1 MSSVHAA
8 AHYFIQ
14 RAHED
19 GDLITHLKLQKLCY
33 YAQGYALALLN
44 EPMFEEEIEA
54 WEHGPVVRAL
64 YNEYKSYRRRPIPLP
79 DDLALEME
87 PWRVKTLEM
96 VQQRYGW
103 MPAWQLRNQTHLES
117 PWQEAWL
124 SDDPRPVLSAQS
136 MKMFFR
142 TTLRGQRPPPA
153 VIDKSKLLKIV
164 KEDDALREATA
175 RGRADLRA
183 GRKTS
188 WIGSSD
194 RAI

>member
-1 MSSVHAA
+1 MSSVHDAA
-8 AHYFIQ
+8 QFFIQ

-19 GDLITHLKLQKLCY
+19 GNLITHLKLQKLCY

-64 YNEYKSYRRRPIPLP
+64 YDEYKRYRRNPIPPP
-79 DDLALEME
+79 DGEFEME
-87 PWRVKTLEM
+87 PWRKKMLEM
-96 VQQRYGW
+96 VHQRYGW
-103 MPAWQLRNQTHLES
+103 MPAWELRKQTHLES

-124 SDDPRPVLSAQS
+124 SDDPRPVLSMQS
-136 MKMFFR
+136 MKVFFR
-142 TTLRGQRPPPA
+142 TILRGQRLPA
-153 VIDKSKLLKIV
+153 APIAKSELLKII

-175 RGRADLRA
+175 RGRADLRG

-188 WIGSSD
+188 WTGGSG
-194 RAI
+194 RAV

>member
-1 MSSVHAA
+1 MTSALDAA
-8 AHYFIQ
+8 QYFIQ

-19 GDLITHLKLQKLCY
+19 GNLITHLKLQKLCY
-33 YAQGYALALLN
+33 YSQGYALALMN

-54 WEHGPVVRAL
+54 WEHGPVLRAL
-64 YNEYKSYRRRPIPLP
+64 YDEYKRYRRDPIPP
-79 DDLALEME
+79 PGGVPEMVH
-87 PWRVKTLEM
+87 WRKKMLEM

-103 MPAWQLRNQTHLES
+103 MPAWELRNQTHLES

-124 SDDPRPVLSAQS
+124 SDDPRPVLTMQS

-142 TTLRGQRPPPA
+142 ATLRGQRLPPA
-153 VIDKSKLLKIV
+153 AITKPELLQAI

-188 WIGSSD
+188 WVGSSG
-194 RAI
+194 RAV

>member
-1 MSSVHAA
+1 MSSVHDAA
-8 AHYFIQ
+8 QYFIQ

-19 GDLITHLKLQKLCY
+19 GNLITHLKLQKLCY

-64 YNEYKSYRRRPIPLP
+64 YDEYKRYKRHPIPLP
-79 DDLALEME
+79 DRALELE
-87 PWRVKTLEM
+87 PWRVKMLEM

-142 TTLRGQRPPPA
+142 AILRGQRPPSAAIAKPE
-153 VIDKSKLLKIV
+153 LLKIL
-164 KEDDALREATA
+164 KEDDALREATV
-175 RGRADLRA
+175 RGRTDLRA

-194 RAI
+194 RAV